1 MIEGLFQKK
10 IIRKIYKQAD
20 LSNLME
26 GIQII
31 GIDKLQD
38 DLEKSTVN
46 KLSAEYYEKI
56 KRAINNEVL
65 MTVHIKEH
73 TKGGTRKKSDIRVKV
88 AFASNKV
95 VEAQESDWDL
105 ARTLHKVF
113 KNIERELQH
122 KFKTDDTRKKPY
134 A

>member
-1 MIEGLFQKK
+1 
-10 IIRKIYKQAD
+10 
-20 LSNLME
+20 ME

>member
-1 MIEGLFQKK
+1 
-10 IIRKIYKQAD
+10 
-20 LSNLME
+20 ME

-56 KRAINNEVL
+56 KRALNNEVL

-73 TKGGTRKKSDIRVKV
+73 TKGGARKKSDIRVKV
-88 AFASNKV
+88 IAPTRIF
-95 VEAQESDWDL
+95 EAQESDWDL